1 MSSLY
6 LTGAQDRS
14 YNMLLYLVTM
24 NFDNIK
30 QINKNQKNKKG
41 IKVLVITALL
51 FIILDQFTKIW
62 VSRNL
67 LMYQPI
73 YFLGDYLRLTLVHNY
88 GLVWGIPFKNNFSY
102 YILPVLGIGVVLLI
116 AFKATSRYQS
126 FTYGMILAGAIGNLI
141 DRVRLGYVIDFI
153 DMGIKNLRWPT
164 YNIADMS
171 IVIGIVLVII
181 NEIVKKKSYAK
192 NIS

>member
-1 MSSLY
+1 
-6 LTGAQDRS
+6 
-14 YNMLLYLVTM
+14 M
-24 NFDNIK
+24 NFNNIK
-30 QINKNQKNKKG
+30 QINKSQNNKKG
-41 IKVLVITALL
+41 IIVLVITTLL
-51 FIILDQFTKIW
+51 VIILDQFTKLW
-62 VSRNL
+62 VSRWL

-73 YFLGDYLRLTLVHNY
+73 NILGDYLRLTVVHNY

-102 YILPVLGIGVVLLI
+102 YILPVLGIGVILLI
-116 AFKATSRYQS
+116 AFKATTRFQS
-126 FTYGMILAGAIGNLI
+126 FIYGMILAGAIGNLI

-181 NEIVKKKSYAK
+181 NETFKKKTYAK